1 MLFRSVTEKI
11 QTSTQHLLNFKLV
24 LSDLTHGRQYFTGKG
39 NYILIVY
46 PLFLVAR
53 GYLTEAVLVEAVE

>member
-1 MLFRSVTEKI
+1 MVMLLKKYKTN
-11 QTSTQHLLNFKLV
+11 TQHLLNFKLV
-24 LSDLTHGRQYFTGKG
+24 LSDLTYGRQYFTGKG

-53 GYLTEAVLVEAVE
+53 GYLTETVLCRSS